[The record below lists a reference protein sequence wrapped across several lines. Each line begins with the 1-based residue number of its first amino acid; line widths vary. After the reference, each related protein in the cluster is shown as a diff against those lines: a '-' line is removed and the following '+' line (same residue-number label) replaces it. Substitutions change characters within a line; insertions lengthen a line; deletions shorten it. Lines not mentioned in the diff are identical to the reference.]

1 MSEKFIRSLFSWYQK
16 SQKCFHGL
24 DIENSEAICQV
35 FSKKYDW
42 GRREDN
48 EIVGLKID

>member
-1 MSEKFIRSLFSWYQK
+1 MSEKFIRILLSWCQK

-24 DIENSEAICQV
+24 DIANSEAICQV
-35 FSKKYDW
+35 SSKKYDW

-48 EIVGLKID
+48 EIVGLKLD